1 MRFSPWLAADKLTLL
16 SRSSTTS
23 RTTDGEYFSWARV
36 FFHGGSRSVAP
47 ASLNRRYAIAHR
59 ILSWN
64 QGALAFFSQK
74 SVDFPLE
81 KARLF
86 GALRAAPYWQSACQR
101 SFVALPT
108 RQSLNNQGNSKPQFL
123 HIQFPRLLPGSF
135 GSNDSAHRLIRK
147 ILIDVLFASTKCE

>member
-1 MRFSPWLAADKLTLL
+1 LGSGL
-16 SRSSTTS
+16 
-23 RTTDGEYFSWARV
+23 FSWRKWK
-36 FFHGGSRSVAP
+36 RSTCLFESSV
-47 ASLNRRYAIAHR
+47 RHR
-59 ILSWN
+59 TPDFELES
-64 QGALAFFSQK
+64 GALAFFLQK

-86 GALRAAPYWQSACQR
+86 GALPTAPYWQSACQR

-135 GSNDSAHRLIRK
+135 GANDSAHRLIRK
-147 ILIDVLFASTKCE
+147 ILIDVLFAVTKCDQSERFGTDGQIPAD